1 MPVALAALLALLH
14 AQHCAASPGEKISA
28 VARGKKAP
36 FEDAEPSQW
45 RCRTWWLAP
54 RGWSGARR
62 GHRGKESPLLAS
74 LGLEDAL
81 SSYQAPFGRR
91 NAQAWGCLLWGCPY
105 SRVLRKQAAFWSW
118 GHALRKPGSAV
129 RGLQL
134 PKLRLAELWSL
145 TPQSRLLQQHGQ
157 RVRFGCC
164 KAWVDY
170 KIISC

>member
-1 MPVALAALLALLH
+1 MPVALAALLALLL

-36 FEDAEPSQW
+36 FEDAEPSQR

-62 GHRGKESPLLAS
+62 GHRGKESPLLVS
-74 LGLEDAL
+74 LGLEDAP
-81 SSYQAPFGRR
+81 SSYQAPFGHR
-91 NAQAWGCLLWGCPY
+91 NDQARGCLLWGCPY
-105 SRVLRKQAAFWSW
+105 SQVLRKQAAFWGW
-118 GHALRKPGSAV
+118 GCAV

-157 RVRFGCC
+157 QLRFGCC